1 MIPPK
6 YAQFT
11 PPEADFFDFMFYFWC
26 VFLTKSAKS
35 DFLKKSSFKPKSSL
49 VYRLTDWMAA
59 RGVDTEPNVYF
70 ARPYVEPCSFC
81 SSDAS
86 DAEHGMPV
94 PMAQPPAVPAGPPT
108 LNLKIIEI
116 IQI

>member
-11 PPEADFFDFMFYFWC
+11 PPEADFFDFMLYFWC

-59 RGVDTEPNVYF
+59 GGVDTEPNVYF
-70 ARPYVEPCSFC
+70 ARPNSKTGTKLKRSTFRKIAISAVVSLQPCEFWIPEKS
-81 SSDAS
+81 
-86 DAEHGMPV
+86 
-94 PMAQPPAVPAGPPT
+94 
-108 LNLKIIEI
+108 
-116 IQI
+116 